1 MKGEITHK
9 EKKQARKKAIEN
21 LENAKE
27 MEAKKIEA
35 KKIEAGKKYYRKD
48 KRTIALR

>member
-21 LENAKE
+21 LKKAKE
-27 MEAKKIEA
+27 IEA
-35 KKIEAGKKYYRKD
+35 EKIEAGKKYYRRD

>member
-9 EKKQARKKAIEN
+9 EKKLARIKAIEN
-21 LENAKE
+21 LETAKE
-27 MEAKKIEA
+27 IEA
-35 KKIEAGKKYYRKD
+35 KKIKAEKKYYRKD

>member
-21 LENAKE
+21 LNKAKE
-27 MEAKKIEA
+27 IEA
-35 KKIEAGKKYYRKD
+35 EKIEAGKKYYRKD

>member
-27 MEAKKIEA
+27 IEA
-35 KKIEAGKKYYRKD
+35 KKILP
-48 KRTIALR
+48 KR

>member
-9 EKKQARKKAIEN
+9 EKKQARIK
-21 LENAKE
+21 
-27 MEAKKIEA
+27 
-35 KKIEAGKKYYRKD
+35 AGKKYYRKD

>member
-27 MEAKKIEA
+27 
-35 KKIEAGKKYYRKD
+35 IEAGKKYYRKD

>member
-21 LENAKE
+21 LENAK
-27 MEAKKIEA
+27 KIEA
-35 KKIEAGKKYYRKD
+35 KKIKAGKKYYRKD